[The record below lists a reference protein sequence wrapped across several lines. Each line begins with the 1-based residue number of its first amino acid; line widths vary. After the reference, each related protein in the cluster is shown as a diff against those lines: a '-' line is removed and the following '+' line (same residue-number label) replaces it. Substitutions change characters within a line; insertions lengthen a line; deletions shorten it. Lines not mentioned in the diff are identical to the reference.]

1 MITVFNRK
9 RLFSSFSV
17 KEQAQL
23 REALVAH
30 KIPYI
35 VNAVNISGGFGRADV
50 RASTGGAGLNMDYVY
65 EYIIYVRK
73 KDYERA
79 NALL

>member
-9 RLFSSFSV
+9 RLFSSFSL

-73 KDYERA
+73 KDYERT